1 MKAKTVG
8 KLREGKKQATF
19 TFVRK
24 FENGYGK
31 LAKHR
36 EVTRWAWRV

>member
-1 MKAKTVG
+1 MKAKTVES
-8 KLREGKKQATF
+8 REKEKQATF

-24 FENGYGK
+24 FENRYGK